1 MAFLT
6 FEIWRSE
13 ADDEQWMAEVSEQN
27 DKVRAAIMPL
37 AAMVYRFMAASDYE
51 AFQKNYDWNGW
62 GQWEPETV
70 WTERFFTDAEA
81 ETQRRYLASR
91 KVR

>member
-1 MAFLT
+1 MALLT

-27 DKVRAAIMPL
+27 DKVRATTMPQGGVVYSF
-37 AAMVYRFMAASDYE
+37 AAKSDFE

-62 GQWEPETV
+62 GLWKPEAD
-70 WTERFFTDAEA
+70 WTERFFTDEQAES
-81 ETQRRYLASR
+81 QRCYMDGRR
-91 KVR
+91 VG